1 MGIFVQNIP
10 LNFYSE
16 YYMNTV
22 SRFIRIIASALLVVS
37 SGFLMSYCADT
48 TRSDGAPLEGKVNL
62 KVETAVAGLKSP
74 WAMAFLPNG
83 NMLVTERG
91 GQLRLVEN
99 GVLNPEPIKGLPEI
113 VSRGQG
119 GLLDVTLHPDY
130 AKNGWV
136 YFSYSSPAKDGEE
149 GIGAN
154 TGFMRAKLKGLELT
168 DQQLLFKG
176 KPNVETNHHFGGRI
190 VFDKKGF
197 MYLTIGDRG
206 GQDEAQKLTNH
217 RGKVMRLNDD
227 GSVPKDNPFASQAG
241 AMPEIFSYGHR
252 NPQGL
257 VLNPETGDM
266 WEHEHGPQGGDE
278 VNLIQKGNN
287 YGWPVITFGIGY
299 DNSIIS
305 ADTAKAGMEQPV
317 LYYKPS
323 IAPCGMTFLSSKSAF
338 KDWQGNLLVGS
349 LKFNYLKRCI
359 IKNNKL
365 VSQETILENI
375 GRVRDVREG
384 PDGNIYVVVENG
396 KILRVSPQ

>member
-1 MGIFVQNIP
+1 MRTHSKI
-10 LNFYSE
+10 
-16 YYMNTV
+16 
-22 SRFIRIIASALLVVS
+22 IRLIASVGFVAA
-37 SGFLMSYCADT
+37 SGFLMSYCADST
-48 TRSDGAPLEGKVNL
+48 TTDGAPLQGKTNL
-62 KVETAVAGLKSP
+62 KVETAVQGLKSP
-74 WAMAFLPNG
+74 WAVAFLPNG

-91 GQLRLVEN
+91 GQLRLVE
-99 GVLNPEPIKGLPEI
+99 GGILNPEPIKGLPE
-113 VSRGQG
+113 VVFKGQG
-119 GLLDVTLHPDY
+119 GLLDVTLHPNY
-130 AKNGWV
+130 AQNGWI
-136 YFSYSSPAKDGEE
+136 YLSFSSPAKAGEE
-149 GIGAN
+149 GAGAN
-154 TGFMRAKLKGLELT
+154 TGFMRAKLNGMALT

-176 KPNVETNHHFGGRI
+176 KPNVETSHHFGGRI
-190 VFDKKGF
+190 IFDKKGF

-217 RGKVMRLNDD
+217 RGKVLRLNDD
-227 GSVPKDNPFASQAG
+227 GSVPKDNPFVGQAG

-257 VLNPETGDM
+257 VLNPETGDV

-278 VNLIQKGNN
+278 VNLVKRGNN

-305 ADTAKAGMEQPV
+305 TDTARAGMEQPV

-323 IAPCGMTFLSSKSAF
+323 IAPCGMTFISSKSAF
-338 KDWQGNLLVGS
+338 KDWSGNLLVGS

-396 KILRVSPQ
+396 KVLRVSPQ